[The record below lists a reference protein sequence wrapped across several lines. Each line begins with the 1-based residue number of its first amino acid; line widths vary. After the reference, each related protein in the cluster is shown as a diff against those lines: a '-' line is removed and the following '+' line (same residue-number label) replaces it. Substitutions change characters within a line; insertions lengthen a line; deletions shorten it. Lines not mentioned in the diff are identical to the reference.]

1 MSGPPSKFVVVNTGS
16 KRRYKIYVEPRY
28 YIENA
33 KQQQQQTLCPL
44 NHITDQQFLVI
55 FRNDLCWLHRDSN
68 LE

>member
-1 MSGPPSKFVVVNTGS
+1 M
-16 KRRYKIYVEPRY
+16 
-28 YIENA
+28 ENA